1 MSIRILVVDD
11 SAFARKVMREV
22 LAAEPDFEVVGIAR
36 DGLEALEKIAELHPD
51 VVTMDLVMPNLDGL
65 GVLRALTAGAPPR
78 VVVVS
83 VSDSDSELGLAA
95 LDAGAV
101 DLVHKP
107 TAMATDR
114 LYQLGDEL
122 RLKVRAAAIARTPA
136 PAAAPAREPI
146 RVFGAAVRTRLIVI
160 GASTGGPPALTRL
173 LAALPADLPCPI
185 AVALHLPAA
194 YTEAFAHRL
203 DAVSP
208 LHVVEADTGAL
219 LSPGTVM
226 VARGGMHLKLVARQ
240 GVLVALLDAEPL
252 AAAHRPSVDVLFASA
267 ADAAGASVLGVV
279 LTGMGD
285 DGVAGARSLRAAGAR
300 VLTESESSCVVYGMP
315 RAVKVAGLS
324 DGEAPI
330 ERMALKILSQL

>member
-1 MSIRILVVDD
+1 
-11 SAFARKVMREV
+11 
-22 LAAEPDFEVVGIAR
+22 
-36 DGLEALEKIAELHPD
+36 
-51 VVTMDLVMPNLDGL
+51 
-65 GVLRALTAGAPPR
+65 
-78 VVVVS
+78 
-83 VSDSDSELGLAA
+83 
-95 LDAGAV
+95 
-101 DLVHKP
+101 
-107 TAMATDR
+107 MATDR

-330 ERMALKILSQL
+330 ERMAQKILSQL